1 MPKLDGTHLPQ
12 RLAERLADLKAD
24 KEVAAR
30 DVKALLS
37 DEQIAEMD
45 EAWEWQQSLRKI
57 KRARTKEEERELGWK
72 TKREIY
78 IDAYEKALSEANE
91 DIGDALDERLER
103 AEVRAARIYLD
114 TYFAARDEG
123 KEAYQAH
130 LAANNELKRAH
141 LAKVDVAQTDA
152 MTRRRDELDAM
163 EDAIRAEIRKK
174 KTPEE
179 LEQLEMLEE
188 HERELAKGRGKAGG
202 RAGKPLK

>member
-1 MPKLDGTHLPQ
+1 MPKLDGTHLPD
-12 RLAERLADLKAD
+12 RLAQRLADLKAD

-37 DEQIAEMD
+37 DEQITAMD
-45 EAWEWQQSLRKI
+45 AAWEEQQALRKV

-78 IDAYEKALSEANE
+78 IEAYEKALSEANE
-91 DIGDALDERLER
+91 EIGDALDERLER

-114 TYFAARDEG
+114 AYFAARDEG
-123 KEAYQAH
+123 KDTYQAH
-130 LAANNELKRAH
+130 SSANNELKRAH

-174 KTPEE
+174 MTPEE

-202 RAGKPLK
+202 RAGKP

>member
-12 RLAERLADLKAD
+12 RLAERLADLKED

-45 EAWEWQQSLRKI
+45 EAWEEQQSLRKI

-78 IDAYEKALSEANE
+78 IEAYEKALSEANE
-91 DIGDALDERLER
+91 DIGDALDKRLER

-174 KTPEE
+174 MTPEE

-188 HERELAKGRGKAGG
+188 HERELDKGRGKAGG
-202 RAGKPLK
+202 RAGKP

>member
-114 TYFAARDEG
+114 SYFAARDEG
-123 KEAYQAH
+123 KETYQAH

>member
-12 RLAERLADLKAD
+12 RLTERLADLKAD

-114 TYFAARDEG
+114 SYFAARDEG
-123 KEAYQAH
+123 KETYQAH

-174 KTPEE
+174 MTPEE

-202 RAGKPLK
+202 RAGKP

>member
-45 EAWEWQQSLRKI
+45 AAWEEQQALRKV
-57 KRARTKEEERELGWK
+57 KRARTKEEEKELGWK
-72 TKREIY
+72 TKRDIY
-78 IDAYEKALSEANE
+78 IETYEKALIEASE
-91 DIGDALDERLER
+91 DIGDAFEERLR
-103 AEVRAARIYLD
+103 KAEVRAARIYLD

-123 KEAYQAH
+123 KEPYQAD

-141 LAKVDVAQTDA
+141 LARVENQQVMA
-152 MTRRRDELDAM
+152 RDKEVWAM
-163 EDAIRAEIRKK
+163 EDAIRAEIRKNM
-174 KTPEE
+174 TPEE

-188 HERELAKGRGKAGG
+188 HEKAVAKDRGKTGG
-202 RAGKPLK
+202 MAGKP

>member
-12 RLAERLADLKAD
+12 RLEERLADLKAD

-30 DVKALLS
+30 DIKALLS
-37 DEQIAEMD
+37 DEQIAAMD
-45 EAWEWQQSLRKI
+45 AAWEEQQALRKV

-78 IDAYEKALSEANE
+78 IEAYENALSEANE

-114 TYFAARDEG
+114 AYFSAKDEG
-123 KEAYQAH
+123 KQAYQAH

-152 MTRRRDELDAM
+152 MTRRRDEIEAM
-163 EDAIRAEIRKK
+163 EDAIRAQIRKNM
-174 KTPEE
+174 TPEE
-179 LEQLEMLEE
+179 LEQLEILEE

-202 RAGKPLK
+202 RAGKP